1 MGESR
6 LLRWLRLKRR
16 LRRNGDSPPLRASA
30 AACSRPI
37 LPLSDTW
44 TIATGTH
51 WTAPGGGFSDG
62 GASGECENALGATPP
77 CSTVPLRPLVA
88 AVNPGEGSDYQPHR
102 RGNVRKLD
110 EREQQRGN
118 PERMIVGKEHDYRQR
133 SDDLQICF
141 ACKIRRVLGQGMP
154 PQIRGAHEQKREH
167 HNHDH
172 HSEQEVHFP
181 LYGDENRHLFHSAG
195 CTTIP
200 IFRSLKTWHELRR
213 RTVHT

>member
-110 EREQQRGN
+110 EREQRATA
-118 PERMIVGKEHDYRQR
+118 RQSR
-133 SDDLQICF
+133 TDDC
-141 ACKIRRVLGQGMP
+141 R
-154 PQIRGAHEQKREH
+154 
-167 HNHDH
+167 
-172 HSEQEVHFP
+172 
-181 LYGDENRHLFHSAG
+181 
-195 CTTIP
+195 
-200 IFRSLKTWHELRR
+200 
-213 RTVHT
+213 